1 MGVSTKRYRL
11 LLDEGSS
18 CLECYID
25 PQKRQGYAQ
34 VYQEIR
40 RYGVVDLTVL
50 TEMGVYRDDWEV
62 KAHYMQ
68 YKQPAQQVLDEL
80 LKQYEI
86 NID

>member
-18 CLECYID
+18 CLECYIY
-25 PQKRQGYAQ
+25 PQKRQRHSK

-40 RYGVVDLTVL
+40 SYGVVDLKVL
-50 TEMGVYRDDWEV
+50 TEMGAYRDDWEI

-86 NID
+86 SID